1 MLQSYEKEQKV
12 LTQEV
17 ADSRQTLEEANQK
30 TTDLRLLLRT
40 LREMTEINELTP
52 TLVNSLIE
60 RIEVHNNDKSSGHC
74 YVKVDI
80 YFTAVGM
87 IDIPTEQEI
96 LAMMEEIRANPQDF
110 RFVA

>member
-17 ADSRQTLEEANQK
+17 ADSRQTLEE
-30 TTDLRLLLRT
+30 
-40 LREMTEINELTP
+40 
-52 TLVNSLIE
+52 
-60 RIEVHNNDKSSGHC
+60 
-74 YVKVDI
+74 DI